1 MFKHLFTS
9 FVAVRAPADPAADF
23 HRPSTLLRIA
33 DSCFPGR
40 ARMSPLPRLA
50 CLFAIWLLGASNA
63 NAFCLPMVHYVNVGA
78 ATGTGTGCNYVY
90 ADLQTAINNVACP
103 NTVLSIAGGVTLGN
117 VALEINGKTNLTIVG
132 LGAGTTCNDPPPS
145 CDPTV
150 GGCGGGGAASPNVR
164 LQGNGSG
171 SVFYIHGGSSVTLE
185 SIELTGGGGT
195 NGGGIYFTGST
206 GAVELVSTKVDNNT
220 ATYGGGIQF
229 AGSGSDALMT
239 LTLGGGTI
247 IKSNTA
253 SNGGGIYFTGTGSS
267 LKLVTVDASSII
279 ESNTATYGGGVY
291 FTGTG
296 SLEVDNAKVDSN
308 SATYGGGIQFNGSYG
323 GATLTLGAGTFVESN
338 TATGNGGGILVNG
351 FARMLASQP
360 DTEIA
365 FNHAANGFGGG
376 IQVEGPAQA
385 DIGSPGFNGL
395 ATVYGND
402 AEYGGGIS
410 GYSTDGNS
418 ALIRLFTTDA
428 TSPVAI
434 SSNSASH
441 AGGGIYLNVNGV
453 YMSSL
458 CAYDFRIDNNSAQE
472 GSAIYADEDSD
483 AGNYTGGNVF
493 LNTNISTFC
502 TEPVTID
509 TLGAVRC
516 APGVTCSTV
525 NGNVAEDS
533 SSNPTAGS
541 TILVQTAGG
550 LIVNRLTMRNNH
562 GAHVIRTFGPYGS
575 TDYGSI
581 VNCLIADNTLTAEM
595 IRIDDDGLSPA
606 VATTFNG
613 CTIVNNG
620 NEGAPVIYS
629 AHALTLINDIIDEAG
644 INTLNYAG
652 PGGGLNVSHV
662 LATDIS
668 TLPSAAGIDQGEPLY
683 VDAAHFDYHLQPTST
698 GIDFAPA
705 SGGQDLDLNAR
716 DVNLSGV
723 PGNPTPRDIGA
734 YERQNRFQ
742 CGTSDSL
749 FCNGYDYSW

>member
-9 FVAVRAPADPAADF
+9 FVAVRAPADSAADF
-23 HRPSTLLRIA
+23 HRPSALLRLA
-33 DSCFPGR
+33 DPCSPDRATMSRLPG
-40 ARMSPLPRLA
+40 LA
-50 CLFAIWLLGASNA
+50 CLFAICLLGAGNA

-103 NTVLSIAGGVTLGN
+103 NTVLSIAGGVTLAD

-132 LGAGTTCNDPPPS
+132 LGAGTTCNDPPPA

-150 GGCGGGGAASPNVR
+150 GCGGGGGPPPPPNVR
-164 LQGNGSG
+164 LQGTGSG
-171 SVFYIHGGSSVTLE
+171 SVFYIHGGSNVTLE
-185 SIELTGGGGT
+185 SIEVTAGGGS
-195 NGGGIYFTGST
+195 NGGGIDLVAPGSLELVDSKVDNNTATYGGGVQVNGSGGDATLTLGAGTIIESNTATDGGGVYFTGTGST
-206 GAVELVSTKVDNNT
+206 LQLVTVDASSIIKSNTATFGGGVYFTGTGSLELDNTKVDNNT
-220 ATYGGGIQF
+220 ATYGGGVQ
-229 AGSGSDALMT
+229 ANGSD
-239 LTLGGGTI
+239 
-247 IKSNTA
+247 
-253 SNGGGIYFTGTGSS
+253 
-267 LKLVTVDASSII
+267 
-279 ESNTATYGGGVY
+279 
-291 FTGTG
+291 
-296 SLEVDNAKVDSN
+296 
-308 SATYGGGIQFNGSYG
+308 G
-323 GATLTLGAGTFVESN
+323 GATLTLGAGTFIESN

-351 FARMLASQP
+351 FTRLIALEP

-365 FNHAANGFGGG
+365 FNHAANGYGGG
-376 IQVEGPAQA
+376 IEVEGPAQA

-395 ATVYGND
+395 AVIYGND

-410 GYSTDGNS
+410 GYSIQGTQT
-418 ALIRLFTTDA
+418 LVRLFTTDA
-428 TSPVAI
+428 SSPVAV
-434 SSNSASH
+434 SSNFASH
-441 AGGGIYLNVNGV
+441 TGGGIYLSVNGV
-453 YMSSL
+453 YEADL
-458 CAYDFRIDNNSAQE
+458 CAYDFRIDNNAAQE
-472 GSAIYADEDSD
+472 GAAIYADEDSEV
-483 AGNYTGGNVF
+483 GNYYGAFVF
-493 LNTNISTFC
+493 LNSTPQVC
-502 TEPVTID
+502 QYPETVD
-509 TLGAVRC
+509 MLGAVRC
-516 APGVTCSTV
+516 AAGVTCNTL

-533 SSNPTAGS
+533 SNHPTAGS
-541 TILVQTAGG
+541 TILVQTAGE
-550 LIVNRLTMRNNH
+550 LLARQLTMRHNQ
-562 GAHVIRTFGPYGS
+562 GAHVIRTFGPYGNS
-575 TDYGSI
+575 ASI

-606 VATTFNG
+606 AGTTFDG
-613 CTIVNNG
+613 CTIVNNS
-620 NEGAPVIYS
+620 NAGAPVIYS
-629 AHALTLINDIIDEAG
+629 AHALTLTNDIIDELG

-668 TLPSAAGIDQGEPLY
+668 TLPAAAGIDQGEPLY

-742 CGTSDSL
+742 CGTSDSI